1 MHTTKQCLI
10 RWHKIFALTKRFL
23 SCVIHNKNFNTA
35 QINPTNETRF
45 DKTKGRVW
53 NLIQGQQFWIHL
65 TKFDSTTRKRNCQYD
80 IRLAVTKNRFFPWY
94 VATKCNTHQENLIL
108 ASIPP
113 SYPITLMLHDCITYF
128 FIVTFTLHLNV
139 KIYNHQVILIDASP
153 GKTKNGSKI

>member
-10 RWHKIFALTKRFL
+10 RWHKSFALTKRFL

-35 QINPTNETRF
+35 QINPTNKTRF

-80 IRLAVTKNRFFPWY
+80 IRLAVTKTRFFPWY

-108 ASIPP
+108 ESIPP